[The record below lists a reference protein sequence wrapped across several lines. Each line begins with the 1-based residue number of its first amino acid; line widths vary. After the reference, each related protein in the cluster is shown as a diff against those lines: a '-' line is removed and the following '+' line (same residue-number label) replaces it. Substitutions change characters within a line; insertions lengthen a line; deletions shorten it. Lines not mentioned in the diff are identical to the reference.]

1 MKNRTL
7 DTDEPGIG
15 SHMAWIQIPEL
26 PITGH
31 ENLTNDLTFLS
42 LGFLICRLG
51 VLKPPG
57 AVVSINEIT

>member
-1 MKNRTL
+1 
-7 DTDEPGIG
+7 
-15 SHMAWIQIPEL
+15 MAWIQIPEL